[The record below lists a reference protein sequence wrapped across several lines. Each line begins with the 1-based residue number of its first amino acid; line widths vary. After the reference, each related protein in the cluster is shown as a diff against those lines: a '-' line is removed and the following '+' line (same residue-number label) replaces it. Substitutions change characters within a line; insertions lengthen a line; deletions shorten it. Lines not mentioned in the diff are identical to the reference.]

1 MKLTAAPQL
10 SIGLP
15 VYNGENF
22 LREALSSILA
32 QDFVEFELV
41 ICDNASTD
49 RTEAICR
56 DFCRRDRRVRYF
68 RNPENIGASGNWNRV
83 FELSKGEFF

>member
-1 MKLTAAPQL
+1 VPRV

-22 LREALSSILA
+22 LADAIGSVLTQSYGDL
-32 QDFVEFELV
+32 ELV

-49 RTEAICR
+49 RTETIAR
-56 DFCRRDRRVRYF
+56 DFAGYATSATSAISGRRQTTTAPGTRA
-68 RNPENIGASGNWNRV
+68 GAACSSGSRTTT
-83 FELSKGEFF
+83 G